1 MSTPWQLAAL
11 SPLMRM
17 LRRSSGRRRGSA
29 WPRVPFAQCR
39 GAPCRTDSC
48 SVDVW
53 QLGMVF
59 LEMLLPGAIF
69 DECTLA
75 AIHAGRWALPACV
88 PPALSDLLV
97 NSMLRKQP
105 SERANCA
112 ALMGHGFFAGVD
124 WRAVGTSY
132 MSRMSV
138 DLASAI
144 RMLRLQVGRAN
155 SAAGYVNIV
164 GA

>member
-1 MSTPWQLAAL
+1 MATRAFRAMLKHSAL
-11 SPLMRM
+11 MC
-17 LRRSSGRRRGSA
+17 SS
-29 WPRVPFAQCR
+29 R
-39 GAPCRTDSC
+39 GAPCRTDSR